1 MAMTND
7 EFRNT
12 LERLLKAQQDDLDKR
27 RASVAPP
34 PAHLDP
40 YVDRHYNNVANQGLQ
55 AALDERARR
64 VHVQKPPPPAQ
75 PRDKVYLPRISAG
88 RFNTDMST
96 LRPSSM
102 GHTVIIPS
110 VTITTDNC
118 NRAAVRLGFS
128 RFKNRMNVY
137 GQ

>member
-7 EFRNT
+7 EFRST
-12 LERLLKAQQDDLDKR
+12 LERLLKEQQDDLDKR

-55 AALDERARR
+55 NAYRDK
-64 VHVQKPPPPAQ
+64 VHVQKPMPPTP